1 MNLADNVLRQVN
13 KKTIALEVWKKLYEF
28 YLLKSL
34 SSRINLKVQFFNFKM
49 DSTKSLETNLD
60 DLTRITI
67 ELDDSSEE
75 LSVEN

>member
-13 KKTIALEVWKKLYEF
+13 KETIALGVWKKLYEF